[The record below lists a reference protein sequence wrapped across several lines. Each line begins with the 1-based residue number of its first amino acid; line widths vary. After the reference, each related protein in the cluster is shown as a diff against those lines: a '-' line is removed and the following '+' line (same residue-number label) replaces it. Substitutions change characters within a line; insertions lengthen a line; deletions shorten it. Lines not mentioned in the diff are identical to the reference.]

1 MSLFIYNIFP
11 EETGSVSIIPGMGP
25 EDKVEITSIITDENQ
40 AIPGL
45 DLDNV
50 VNEEKPKPKKVP
62 FSKPIPR
69 NFQAQWNET
78 VNGTIIYQLYYK
90 IFQILLL
97 LLTIFSFLIFS
108 MEKMVYHFL
117 DDASGLTEVI
127 NQIVENT
134 PGVVPLQQIAPNA
147 IIIYGKLI
155 PVDREYINF

>member
-1 MSLFIYNIFP
+1 MCYCGIFS
-11 EETGSVSIIPGMGP
+11 EEIPVGGNSVIPGMGP

-40 AIPGL
+40 TIPGL
-45 DLDNV
+45 DLDV
-50 VNEEKPKPKKVP
+50 VNDEKPKQKKVP

-78 VNGTIIYQLYYK
+78 ANGILTFSTWS
-90 IFQILLL
+90 IFLFNLFF
-97 LLTIFSFLIFS
+97 IF
-108 MEKMVYHFL
+108 YL

-155 PVDREYINF
+155 PVERKYPPIIIKEDNRIKFKKKTSI